1 VNRKYQSEQ
10 LMVIHESAQTLYK
23 IGVIDGSKMKE
34 FDEACLVGEP
44 EATEER
50 SLARRSRRR
59 GVYVKPY

>member
-1 VNRKYQSEQ
+1 MNRKYQSEQ

-34 FDEACLVGEP
+34 FDEACLVEEP
-44 EATEER
+44 EER
-50 SLARRSRRR
+50 SLAKRSRRR